1 MPHGSPLQLLLF
13 VRANAARSVDAIR
26 SVRKACDADLTREK
40 SLQVVDVFREP
51 ELAMKYRVIATP
63 TLLSLNLDGKSE
75 LRLVGDVSEGRV
87 RDYFVAEAAYGV

>member
-1 MPHGSPLQLLLF
+1 MPHTSPLRLLLF

-26 SVRKACDADLTREK
+26 SVRKACDADLTRQR

-63 TLLSLNLDGKSE
+63 TLVSLDNKSG
-75 LRLVGDVSEGRV
+75 LRLVGNVSEGQV
-87 RDYFVAEAAYGV
+87 KDYFAAEAYGV

>member
-1 MPHGSPLQLLLF
+1 MPESSPLRLLLF
-13 VRANAARSVDAIR
+13 VRANAARSVDAIQ
-26 SVRKACDADLTREK
+26 SVRKACDAELARAN

-63 TLLSLNLDGKSE
+63 TLLSLDGTSA

>member
-26 SVRKACDADLTREK
+26 SVRKACDADVTRAK
-40 SLQVVDVFREP
+40 SLHVVDVFREP

-63 TLLSLNLDGKSE
+63 TLLSLDGKSE

>member
-40 SLQVVDVFREP
+40 SLHVVDVFREP

-63 TLLSLNLDGKSE
+63 TLLSLDGNSQ